1 MVHEVAHQTEHH
13 TTQSATPD
21 RALHHAEHYTTRSI
35 TPRRALYHTTQS
47 TACRPLLP
55 APCSLRRPLSPRW
68 QMLWRR
74 DIDAELSGAED
85 LRYQE
90 AYDESDG
97 LMAQVRVRVTLTL
110 TLTLILTLTLT
121 LMAQFRPKSAEAEAA
136 AAQAAAQAEA
146 EATEA
151 ASEAEAE
158 SEVEG
163 SPEAA
168 AAAAHAT
175 GLWRRASRNALS
187 PRSAPPSRQVSG
199 GIRHSLLQSS
209 SLSPSSAGAAGR
221 RLARRQSMPPPLGSR
236 GATAAQSPT
245 ARSSLPTR
253 KWRGLVLDTRLASV
267 MSSSSAAPE
276 PLAGA
281 LPGQSALPGQGA
293 AAGGA
298 ADGATSALAAALCGG
313 SCASVLESGGEE
325 DSCESVA
332 LGTAPPLSSGAAAE
346 ALSPGAAAEALSPGA
361 AAEGAAASSAAPR
374 TDEGIDE
381 SDEDDDDEGEAAEEA
396 EPPLPQVL
404 SQRWNTLRWS
414 VLAAVR
420 APQPRPADE
429 GQGEG
434 STRELV

>member
-1 MVHEVAHQTEHH
+1 
-13 TTQSATPD
+13 
-21 RALHHAEHYTTRSI
+21 
-35 TPRRALYHTTQS
+35 
-47 TACRPLLP
+47 
-55 APCSLRRPLSPRW
+55 
-68 QMLWRR
+68 
-74 DIDAELSGAED
+74 
-85 LRYQE
+85 
-90 AYDESDG
+90 
-97 LMAQVRVRVTLTL
+97 
-110 TLTLILTLTLT
+110 
-121 LMAQFRPKSAEAEAA
+121 
-136 AAQAAAQAEA
+136 
-146 EATEA
+146 
-151 ASEAEAE
+151 
-158 SEVEG
+158 
-163 SPEAA
+163 
-168 AAAAHAT
+168 
-175 GLWRRASRNALS
+175 
-187 PRSAPPSRQVSG
+187 
-199 GIRHSLLQSS
+199 
-209 SLSPSSAGAAGR
+209 
-221 RLARRQSMPPPLGSR
+221 
-236 GATAAQSPT
+236 
-245 ARSSLPTR
+245 
-253 KWRGLVLDTRLASV
+253 

-281 LPGQSALPGQGA
+281 LPGQSTLPGQGA

-332 LGTAPPLSSGAAAE
+332 LGTAPPLSS
-346 ALSPGAAAEALSPGA
+346 GAAAEALSPGA

>member
-1 MVHEVAHQTEHH
+1 
-13 TTQSATPD
+13 
-21 RALHHAEHYTTRSI
+21 
-35 TPRRALYHTTQS
+35 
-47 TACRPLLP
+47 
-55 APCSLRRPLSPRW
+55 
-68 QMLWRR
+68 MLWRR

-163 SPEAA
+163 SPEAS

-175 GLWRRASRNALS
+175 GLWRRASRDALS
-187 PRSAPPSRQVSG
+187 PRSAPPSRQASG

-313 SCASVLESGGEE
+313 SCTSVLESGGEE

-346 ALSPGAAAEALSPGA
+346 ALLSGAAAEALSPGA

-381 SDEDDDDEGEAAEEA
+381 SDEDDDDDEGEAAEEA

-429 GQGEG
+429 GKGEG
-434 STRELV
+434 STRALV